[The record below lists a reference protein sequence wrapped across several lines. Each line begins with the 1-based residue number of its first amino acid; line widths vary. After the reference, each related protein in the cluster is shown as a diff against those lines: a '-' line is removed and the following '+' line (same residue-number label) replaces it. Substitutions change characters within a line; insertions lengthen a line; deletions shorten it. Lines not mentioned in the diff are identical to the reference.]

1 MQNNSDKPDY
11 AGKRALMLLRVST
24 PAQEEQYGWPSQEK
38 EIREKLIEPLGLK
51 LDEVRHIIRD
61 TYTGLEFKERPALNR
76 ILEMA
81 KRGEFD
87 VVVMDVLDRL
97 GREGIARE
105 IYRAQLREQGVRTLT
120 TKPEEHADDDS
131 SIGELIRILH
141 GFKAKEE
148 LEDIRRRTM
157 HGKRVKVEGLSK
169 DGSIGQRKIIGTGL
183 RLYGYKYVLD
193 DKGKRIGYELNLDVV
208 LVEEDGTEWTEVKVV
223 VFVFE
228 SAASGM
234 SYRQIAKALNEKGIP
249 PPYLAKGGGKPEKR
263 YKGKPVW
270 QAGAISR
277 ILNESGYYGELAQF
291 KTRSLPRSTR
301 GRKDLRRTTTDKE
314 QIIVPI
320 PPIVTKEL
328 ALAAQKQAQRNQ
340 QQASRNNRH
349 PEESLLRV
357 GLIKCGH
364 CGGNMTLR
372 RNFRRKTKAFGY
384 YPYYVCM
391 AHTSQIEK
399 CPIGSRMPSSLADAI
414 AWQKVV
420 DIIHDPSE
428 VDAAVNNYR
437 SSDPTA
443 ERRKHT
449 NKTLSDIRKALKNL
463 EDNTTR
469 LAQQGLL
476 HPRLAA
482 SFHRQAEEL
491 TTQEQECQELLAK
504 DMDAYATWLQ
514 VEEKL
519 DELHQRC
526 QEWREKLN
534 DPQFIPP
541 YEQKRELCEF
551 FGITIICYRN
561 EHEPP
566 YEVEVNPPSIVSLL
580 SRTAARP
587 AGHYGNTV

>member
-1 MQNNSDKPDY
+1 MENNTDKPDY

-51 LDEVRHIIRD
+51 LDEARGIIRD
-61 TYTGLEFKERPALNR
+61 TYTGLEFKERPALTR

-81 KRGEFD
+81 KRREFD

-105 IYRAQLREQGVRTLT
+105 IYRAQLREHEVRILT

-148 LEDIRRRTM
+148 LQDIRRRTM
-157 HGKRVKVEGLSK
+157 HGKRAKVEGRRK
-169 DGSIGQRKIIGTGL
+169 DGSIGSKKIIGTGQ
-183 RLYGYKYVLD
+183 RLYGYKYVFD
-193 DKGKRIGYELNLDVV
+193 DKGKRIGYELNHDVF
-208 LVEEDGTEWTEVKVV
+208 LVDEDGTEWTEVKVV
-223 VFVFE
+223 ILVFE
-228 SAASGM
+228 SVASGIP
-234 SYRQIAKALNEKGIP
+234 YKHIAKALNAKGVQ
-249 PPYLAKGGGKPEKR
+249 PPYLAKGGKAEIR
-263 YKGKPVW
+263 YKGEPVW
-270 QAGAISR
+270 QGGAISR
-277 ILNESGYYGELAQF
+277 IVHESGYYGELAQF
-291 KTRSLPRSTR
+291 KTKSLPKGAR
-301 GRKDLRRTTTDKE
+301 GRRDLRQKTTEKE
-314 QIIVPI
+314 RIIVPI
-320 PPIVTKEL
+320 PSIVTKEL
-328 ALAAQKQAQRNQ
+328 ALAAQNQAERNQ
-340 QQASRNNRH
+340 KQASRNNRH

-364 CGGNMTLR
+364 CGGNLTLR

-384 YPYYVCM
+384 YPYYVCI

-399 CPIGSRMPSSLADAI
+399 CTIGSRMSASLADAI

-428 VDAAVNNYR
+428 VDAAVNTYR

-443 ERRKHT
+443 DRRKHT

-463 EDNTTR
+463 EENTTS

-476 HPRLAA
+476 HPKIAA
-482 SFHRQAEEL
+482 SFHKQAEEL
-491 TTQEQECQELLAK
+491 AAQEQECQELLAK
-504 DMDAYATWLQ
+504 DIDERATWLQ
-514 VEEKL
+514 VEAKL
-519 DELHQRC
+519 DELHKRC

-534 DPQFIPP
+534 DPEFIPP
-541 YEQKRELCEF
+541 YKQKRELCEF
-551 FGITIICYRN
+551 FGITLICYRN
-561 EHEPP
+561 RHEPP
-566 YEVEVNPPSIVSLL
+566 YEVEVNPPSIVSHL
-580 SRTAARP
+580 SGAATRP
-587 AGHYGNTV
+587 TGNHGNAL

>member
-1 MQNNSDKPDY
+1 VDNDTGKPDY
-11 AGKRALMLLRVST
+11 RGMRALMLLRVST

-38 EIREKLIEPLGLK
+38 EIREKLIVPLGLK
-51 LDEVRHIIRD
+51 LDEARHIIRD
-61 TYTGLEFKERPALNR
+61 TYTGLEFKERPALTR
-76 ILEMA
+76 ILEIA
-81 KRGEFD
+81 KRGEVD
-87 VVVMDVLDRL
+87 VLCMDALDRL

-157 HGKRVKVEGLSK
+157 HGKRVKVEGLAK
-169 DGSIGQRKIIGTGL
+169 DGTIGQKKIIGTGL

-193 DKGKRIGYELNLDVV
+193 DKGKRIGYDLNFAVI

-228 SAASGM
+228 SAASGT
-234 SYRQIAKALNEKGIP
+234 SYRQIARALNEKGIQ
-249 PPYLAKGGGKPEKR
+249 PPYLAKGGKAR

-270 QAGAISR
+270 QPGAISR
-277 ILNESGYYGELAQF
+277 ILNESGYYGELVQF
-291 KTRSLPRSTR
+291 KTKSLSRSVR
-301 GRKDLRRTTTDKE
+301 GRRDLRQPTTDKE
-314 QIIVPI
+314 QVIVPI

-340 QQASRNNRH
+340 QQASRHNRH

-372 RNFRRKTKAFGY
+372 RNYRRNTKAFGY
-384 YPYYVCM
+384 YPFYVCL
-391 AHTSQIEK
+391 AHSSQIEK

-420 DIIHDPSE
+420 DIIHNPSE
-428 VDAAVNNYR
+428 VDAAVNSYR
-437 SSDPTA
+437 SSDQTA

-449 NKTLSDIRKALKNL
+449 NKKLADIRRALKNL

-482 SFHRQAEEL
+482 SFHKQAEEL
-491 TTQEQECQELLAK
+491 TTQEQECLELLAR
-504 DMDAYATWLQ
+504 DMDAYAIWLQ
-514 VEEKL
+514 VEAKL

-534 DPQFIPP
+534 DPEFIPP
-541 YEQKRELCEF
+541 YKQKRELCEF
-551 FGITIICYRN
+551 FGITIISYRN
-561 EHEPP
+561 GHEPP
-566 YEVEVNPPSIVSLL
+566 YETEVRPPSIVSHL

-587 AGHYGNTV
+587 AGHHGNTV